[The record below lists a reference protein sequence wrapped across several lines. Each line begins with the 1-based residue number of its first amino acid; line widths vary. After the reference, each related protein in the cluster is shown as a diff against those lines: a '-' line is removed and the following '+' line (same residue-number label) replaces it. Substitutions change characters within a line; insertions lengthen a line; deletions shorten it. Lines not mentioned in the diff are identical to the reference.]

1 MERRL
6 YIMAI
11 VITNGNYYIWY
22 TKTGATKKVSDIN
35 LAYQFSSVAEAIKGM
50 KKAEGQ
56 TKNYYVFDT
65 LTQKILWK
73 WMTHEELD
81 EIRKNK
87 VSMSMVK
94 RDKNGKIK
102 RKSYS
107 DDVRKLIYLN
117 AGGRCE
123 LCGRKILLDDMTLDH
138 INPLSMGGEDNV
150 ENLSCTCYPCNL
162 FKGNI
167 LPDDFMDR
175 IIKIFMYQ
183 TKKKCSNSVKR
194 KIIHKLIEYLC

>member
-1 MERRL
+1 
-6 YIMAI
+6 MAI

>member
-1 MERRL
+1 
-6 YIMAI
+6 MAI
-11 VITNGNYYIWY
+11 VITNGNYYIYY
-22 TKTGATKKVSDIN
+22 TRTGATKKTLDIN
-35 LAYQFSSVAEAIKGM
+35 TAYKFTTVADAIEER
-50 KKAEGQ
+50 KKATGQ

-87 VSMSMVK
+87 ISMSMVK

-102 RKSYS
+102 RKTYS
-107 DDVRKLIYLN
+107 DDTKKLIYLK

-138 INPLSMGGEDNV
+138 VNPLSMGGDDNV
-150 ENLSCTCYPCNL
+150 ENLACTCYPCNL
-162 FKGNI
+162 FKGNMI
-167 LPDDFMDR
+167 PADFTER
-175 IIKIFMYQ
+175 ITDIFMYEME
-183 TKKKCSNSVKR
+183 R
-194 KIIHKLIEYLC
+194 KNNNCTRWKFVHKLLEKMI

>member
-1 MERRL
+1 
-6 YIMAI
+6 MAI

-22 TKTGATKKVSDIN
+22 TSTGATKKVSDIN
-35 LAYQFSSVAEAIKGM
+35 LAYQFSTVSDAIKGM

-65 LTQKILWK
+65 LSQKILWK
-73 WMTHEELD
+73 WMTQEELD
-81 EIRKNK
+81 EVRKSK
-87 VSMSMVK
+87 MSMSMIK

-107 DDVRKLIYLN
+107 DDVRKLIYIK

-138 INPLSMGGEDNV
+138 VNPLSMGGDDDV
-150 ENLSCTCYPCNL
+150 ENLAATCYPCNI

-167 LPDDFMDR
+167 LPSDFMER
-175 IIKIFMYQ
+175 ITDIFMYQ
-183 TKKKCSNSVKR
+183 MERKNSHNIKW
-194 KIIHKLIEYLC
+194 KIVHRLLGKLV